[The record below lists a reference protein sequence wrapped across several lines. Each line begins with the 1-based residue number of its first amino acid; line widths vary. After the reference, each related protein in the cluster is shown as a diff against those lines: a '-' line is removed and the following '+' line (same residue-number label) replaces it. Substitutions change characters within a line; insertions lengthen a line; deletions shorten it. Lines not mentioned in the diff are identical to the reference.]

1 VLLVSA
7 AALFVEQADV
17 VQRPEDEGTSQP
29 PQHEQPSMP
38 SRGGHLSM
46 QSDQPVLTSAQ
57 DRNKERIRSGGM
69 LPDQLT
75 IRHWLE
81 RVQGEYREMPGLSLT
96 ESQAQRLWGLDSTA
110 CHALFQALLQS
121 GFLRRT
127 NNGAY
132 IRADISA

>member
-1 VLLVSA
+1 M
-7 AALFVEQADV
+7 
-17 VQRPEDEGTSQP
+17 
-29 PQHEQPSMP
+29 QHD
-38 SRGGHLSM
+38 
-46 QSDQPVLTSAQ
+46 QSVGAGAEE
-57 DRNKERIRSGGM
+57 RNSGCPRCGGM

-127 NNGAY
+127 STGEH
-132 IRADISA
+132 IRAAVGA